1 MKRFA
6 GMFSRL
12 IAVMVVFG
20 VAAFAEG
27 VFAQE
32 RGGQQ
37 QKQQEQQQH
46 PQQQQQQ
53 RGQQRQQQQRGGRE
67 QGVGQG
73 HIPQRGPQ
81 PVRNPAPQQQRQQQ
95 QQRDNQQG
103 RGQQA
108 RDQQARSDQGRGGQP
123 PQQQAG
129 EQRRTYQD
137 QQGHPAAPHV
147 HAQDDRWIG
156 HDTGRNDPHY
166 HVDQPWQHGRFDR
179 PIGASHIWRLRGGG
193 RDRFDIGGYYFQVA
207 PYDYDSV
214 NDWLWDS
221 DDIVLY
227 PDPDHAGYYLAYNSR
242 FGTYVHV
249 LYLGA

>member
-1 MKRFA
+1 MKRFT
-6 GMFSRL
+6 GIFSGI
-12 IAVMVVFG
+12 IAVMVLV
-20 VAAFAEG
+20 VAA
-27 VFAQE
+27 FAQE
-32 RGGQQ
+32 RGGQ
-37 QKQQEQQQH
+37 
-46 PQQQQQQ
+46 PQQQQREQ
-53 RGQQRQQQQRGGRE
+53 RGQQGQGQQQRGGRE

-81 PVRNPAPQQQRQQQ
+81 PVRNPPPQRQQQQ
-95 QQRDNQQG
+95 QQRDNRDQQG
-103 RGQQA
+103 RG
-108 RDQQARSDQGRGGQP
+108 DQSRGGQP
-123 PQQQAG
+123 PQPQPG

-137 QQGHPAAPHV
+137 QQGHPDAPHV

-166 HVDQPWQHGRFDR
+166 HVDQPWQHGRFER

-207 PYDYDSV
+207 PYDYGYV
-214 NDWLWDS
+214 NDWQWDS

-227 PDPDHAGYYLAYNSR
+227 PDPDHDGWYLAYNPR

-249 LYLGA
+249 TYLGT